1 VSQSAQDVIKSRI
14 RDVPDFPK
22 PGIVF
27 KDISPLLA
35 DPHAF
40 NLCLDET
47 AARFGSVTLDAI
59 VGVESRGF
67 IFGAALAARMHKA
80 FIPVRKPGKLPAR
93 TRRIDYQLEYGSST
107 LEIHL
112 DAFEPGAKV
121 VVVDDL
127 LATGGTAAAACQ
139 LVQAL
144 GGEVLAA
151 SFVVELSF
159 LGGRERVQ
167 PVPVFSLVQY

>member
-1 VSQSAQDVIKSRI
+1 VTQTAQDVIKSRI
-14 RDVPDFPK
+14 RDVADFPK

-47 AARFGSVTLDAI
+47 AARFGSVNVDAI

-80 FIPVRKPGKLPAR
+80 FVPVRKPGKLPAR
-93 TRRIDYQLEYGSST
+93 TRRIDYQLEYGT
-107 LEIHL
+107 DALEIHL

-139 LVQAL
+139 LVQTL
-144 GGEVLAA
+144 GGEVIAA